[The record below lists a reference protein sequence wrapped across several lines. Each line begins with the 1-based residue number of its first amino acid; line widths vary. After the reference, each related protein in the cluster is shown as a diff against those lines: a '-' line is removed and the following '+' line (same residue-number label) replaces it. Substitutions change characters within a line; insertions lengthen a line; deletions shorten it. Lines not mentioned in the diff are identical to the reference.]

1 MSVASDTFLHFRME
15 EEHYN
20 QLSEDVRQFIEPTK
34 VEVTNI
40 DYSKDELWYSLKKES
55 VKAYKK
61 LKDRE
66 YDLRMNK

>member
-1 MSVASDTFLHFRME
+1 MSVSSETFLHFRMLEQHYE
-15 EEHYN
+15 E
-20 QLSEDVRQFIEPTK
+20 LSEDVRQIIEPTK

-40 DYSKDELWYSLKKES
+40 DYSKDELWQSLKRES

-66 YDLRMNK
+66 YDLRQNK

>member
-1 MSVASDTFLHFRME
+1 MSVASETFLHFKME

-20 QLSEDVRQFIEPTK
+20 QLSEEVRQFIEPTK
-34 VEVTNI
+34 VEVSNI
-40 DYSKDELWYSLKKES
+40 DYSKDELWQSFKRES

>member
-1 MSVASDTFLHFRME
+1 MSVASETFLHFKME
-15 EEHYN
+15 EQYYE
-20 QLSEDVRQFIEPTK
+20 QLSEEIRQFIEPTK
-34 VEVTNI
+34 VEVSNI
-40 DYSKDELWYSLKKES
+40 DYSKDELWQSLKRES

>member
-1 MSVASDTFLHFRME
+1 MSIASDTFLHFRME
-15 EEHYN
+15 EEHYK
-20 QLSEDVRQFIEPTK
+20 QLSEDVKKFIEPTK
-34 VEVTNI
+34 VEVTNL
-40 DYSKDELWYSLKKES
+40 DYSEDKLWQSLKKES

>member
-1 MSVASDTFLHFRME
+1 MSVASETFLHFRME

-20 QLSEDVRQFIEPTK
+20 QLSEDVRQLIEPTK

-40 DYSKDELWYSLKKES
+40 DYSKDELWQILKKES

>member
-1 MSVASDTFLHFRME
+1 MSVASETFLHFRME
-15 EEHYN
+15 EEHYH
-20 QLSEDVRQFIEPTK
+20 QLSEDVRSIIEPTK

-40 DYSKDELWYSLKKES
+40 DYSTDELWQSYKRES

-66 YDLRMNK
+66 YDLRNSK

>member
-1 MSVASDTFLHFRME
+1 MSVASETFLHFRME

-40 DYSKDELWYSLKKES
+40 DYSKDELWNSLKKES

>member
-1 MSVASDTFLHFRME
+1 MSVASETFLHFRME

-20 QLSEDVRQFIEPTK
+20 QLSEDVRQFIEHTK

-40 DYSKDELWYSLKKES
+40 DYSKDELWQSLKKES

>member
-1 MSVASDTFLHFRME
+1 MSVASETFLHFRME

-20 QLSEDVRQFIEPTK
+20 QLSEDVRQLIEPTK
-34 VEVTNI
+34 VEVANI
-40 DYSKDELWYSLKKES
+40 DYSKDELWQSLKKES

>member
-1 MSVASDTFLHFRME
+1 MSVASETFLHFKME
-15 EEHYN
+15 EQHYEE
-20 QLSEDVRQFIEPTK
+20 LSEEVRQLIEPTK
-34 VEVTNI
+34 VEVSNI
-40 DYSKDELWYSLKKES
+40 DYSKDELWQSLKKES

>member
-1 MSVASDTFLHFRME
+1 MSVASETFLHFRME

-20 QLSEDVRQFIEPTK
+20 QLSEDVRQLIEPTK

-40 DYSKDELWYSLKKES
+40 DDSKDELWQSLKKES

>member
-1 MSVASDTFLHFRME
+1 MSVASETFLHFRME

-20 QLSEDVRQFIEPTK
+20 QLSEDVRLFIEPTK

-40 DYSKDELWYSLKKES
+40 DYSKDELWNSLKKES

>member
-1 MSVASDTFLHFRME
+1 MSVASETFLHFRME

-20 QLSEDVRQFIEPTK
+20 QLSEDVRQLIEPTK

-40 DYSKDELWYSLKKES
+40 DYSKNELWQSLKKES

>member
-1 MSVASDTFLHFRME
+1 MSVASETFLHFRME
-15 EEHYN
+15 EQYYQE
-20 QLSEDVRQFIEPTK
+20 LSDEVRQIIEPTK
-34 VEVTNI
+34 VEVVNK
-40 DYSKDELWYSLKKES
+40 DYSTDELWCSLKRES

>member
-1 MSVASDTFLHFRME
+1 MSVASETFLHFRME

-20 QLSEDVRQFIEPTK
+20 QLSEDVRQLIEPTK

-40 DYSKDELWYSLKKES
+40 DYSKDELWQRLKKES